1 LGAQD
6 LEIYNLNYSG
16 AFNKMSS
23 NVAPLELFSL
33 YNILAVYVYNK
44 KKMYIWIGKNV
55 ANSLKIYIPNIRA
68 LFLEEFPEKKILRNI
83 TIESG
88 FETAEFLENFDFSKE
103 ELMAHLKKQE
113 NKVNPVLSKINEM
126 KEEIEYLIETENYDT
141 AIARVREIIE
151 LARAIEDQALVRDQ
165 ENLID
170 RIKELKHRKEIDI
183 IARIDELRIVKQNHS
198 QIGNYNNAIQAA
210 REIISLAKSANL
222 ELIIREEEEFI
233 ARFTGKY
240 DPQKLVIKARET
252 SLKLKKQQEELL
264 ANNKIQEA
272 HALVADFI
280 EKYGRFCDLT
290 KILSAKTVLDK
301 DKITWKDFLETREK
315 MKQELADLEKQYLQA
330 VKLNNARKAL
340 TILDTAWNIL
350 FSINDD
356 ELTRK
361 WAQLEEDSSIISKK
375 REKEEKSELIREL
388 EQSINLNLHELNKEQ
403 LKEQSSNFKK
413 YIEFA
418 RGNNLDDL
426 LNELSSKNEELLIRI
441 NELEKIEQEIMRLEP
456 ELKNARNENDFNS
469 AITICESLIALSKQM
484 SSIDLVEKYQE
495 LLKAIK
501 NEKESLEKKKLEN
514 RQKKQQ
520 VEQFKKN
527 IRELN
532 EEGKQFFFQGDLKK
546 SLQTY
551 QKIIALF
558 NDFKKLTIQ
567 Q

>member
-1 LGAQD
+1 MGAQD

-290 KILSAKTVLDK
+290 KIPSAKTVLDK

-388 EQSINLNLHELNKEQ
+388 EQSIHLNLHELNKEQ

>member
-1 LGAQD
+1 MGAQD

-501 NEKESLEKKKLEN
+501 NEKESLEKKKIEN

>member
-290 KILSAKTVLDK
+290 KIPSAKTVLDK

-388 EQSINLNLHELNKEQ
+388 EQSIHLNLHELNKEQ

>member
-1 LGAQD
+1 MGAQD

-290 KILSAKTVLDK
+290 KIPSAKTVLDK

-501 NEKESLEKKKLEN
+501 NEKESLEKKKIEN